1 LYSNT
6 SAVSRLKTQTRE
18 SALEPV
24 FSNEAQKLLTST
36 NMQRQAQVQ
45 RQTLKYSPLQIQM
58 LNLLHLTTLELE
70 DRIKEEMEENP
81 VLEEGKD
88 DAAKETQ
95 DLDETPD
102 KGETVGTGDS
112 EGPEVQDYYD
122 WDEIRDNDIPD
133 YKTYANNY
141 SPDDEVYTRPMVE
154 TYSFRDDLKEQVH
167 FLNLNER
174 QELIADFILDSLDE
188 DGFLR
193 RECDIIADDISF
205 ANSLYIKAEEVEEML
220 HLIQQLEPAGIAAR
234 DVQEN
239 LLLQLDR
246 RQLDTDQWKLA
257 RKLVVDFFHELGTRN
272 YDKITRTLE
281 IEEDKLKDALQL
293 IVSLNPKPASGLR
306 SDSTT
311 NHSIKPDFLMRYLN
325 DGDIEVQ
332 LAWGN
337 SPALRMNQVF
347 TKMAEDK
354 TDRATKQ
361 FLKNK
366 INSAKWFIDAIK
378 QRENTMLNTMKAIVK
393 LQYDYFQMGSVKKL
407 QPMILK
413 DVAEIID
420 MDISTVSR
428 VTTNKYVQTPFGIV
442 LLKDLFTE
450 GVAREDG
457 TEVSN
462 RAIQEAIKEI
472 VEAEDKRHPFNDQQ
486 ITDLLAKRDYLV
498 ARRTVA
504 KYREQLSIPTS
515 RLRVEI

>member
-1 LYSNT
+1 
-6 SAVSRLKTQTRE
+6 
-18 SALEPV
+18 
-24 FSNEAQKLLTST
+24 
-36 NMQRQAQVQ
+36 MQRQTQVQ

-70 DRIKEEMEENP
+70 HRIKEEMEENP
-81 VLEEGKD
+81 ILEEGKD
-88 DAAKETQ
+88 EEAKESEPVE
-95 DLDETPD
+95 DFVD
-102 KGETVGTGDS
+102 KGETVGVGDD
-112 EGPEVQDYYD
+112 EAPAMQDYYD
-122 WDEIRDNDIPD
+122 WDEFKDNDIPD
-133 YKTYANNY
+133 YKTYSNNY
-141 SPDDEVYTRPMVE
+141 TPDDELYTRPMVE
-154 TYSFRDDLKEQVH
+154 TISFRDELKEQIH
-167 FLNLNER
+167 FLRLTDR
-174 QELIADFILDSLDE
+174 QQLVADFILDSLDE

-205 ANSLYIKAEEVEEML
+205 ANSIFIDADEVEAML
-220 HLIQQLEPAGIAAR
+220 KIIQQLDPAGIAAR
-234 DVQEN
+234 DLRES
-239 LLLQLDR
+239 LLIQLNRLGDNSDNWR
-246 RQLDTDQWKLA
+246 LA
-257 RKLVVDFFHELGTRN
+257 HRIVTNAFDELGARN
-272 YDKITRTLE
+272 YDKIMRILE
-281 IEEDKLKDALQL
+281 IEEEQLKNAINL
-293 IVSLNPKPASGLR
+293 IISLNPKPASGLR
-306 SDSTT
+306 NDSTI
-311 NHSIKPDFLMRYLN
+311 NESIKPDFLMRYLD

-337 SPALRMNQVF
+337 SPALRMNKVF
-347 TKMAEDK
+347 TKMAEEK
-354 TDRATKQ
+354 NDRATKQ

-393 LQYDYFQMGSVKKL
+393 LQYDYFQTGNIKKL
-407 QPMILK
+407 RPMILK

-462 RAIQEAIKEI
+462 RAIQEAIREI
-472 VEAEDKRHPFNDQQ
+472 VEAEDKRHPLNDQQ
-486 ITDLLAKRDYLV
+486 ITDLLAERDYVV

>member
-1 LYSNT
+1 
-6 SAVSRLKTQTRE
+6 
-18 SALEPV
+18 
-24 FSNEAQKLLTST
+24 
-36 NMQRQAQVQ
+36 MQRQTQVQ

-70 DRIKEEMEENP
+70 QRIKEEMEENP
-81 VLEEGKD
+81 ILEEGKD
-88 DAAKETQ
+88 EEAKEKEPIE
-95 DLDETPD
+95 DIADP
-102 KGETVGTGDS
+102 GETVGTGDDS
-112 EGPEVQDYYD
+112 VPEVQDYSD
-122 WDEIRDNDIPD
+122 WDEFRDDDIPD
-133 YKTYANNY
+133 YKTQSNNY
-141 SPDDEVYTRPMVE
+141 SPDDEPYTRPMVE
-154 TYSFRDDLKEQVH
+154 TVSFRDELKEQIH
-167 FLNLNER
+167 FLKLSER
-174 QELIADFILDSLDE
+174 QQLVADFILDSLDE

-193 RECDIIADDISF
+193 RDCDIIADDISF
-205 ANSLYIKAEEVEEML
+205 ANSAYVDTDEVDAML
-220 HLIQQLEPAGIAAR
+220 RVIQQLEPAGIAAR
-234 DVQEN
+234 DLRES
-239 LLLQLDR
+239 LLIQLER
-246 RQLDTDQWKLA
+246 RPSDTDAWKLA
-257 RKLVVDFFHELGTRN
+257 HRVVSDFFHELGSRN
-272 YDKITRTLE
+272 YDKIVRTLE
-281 IEEDKLKDALQL
+281 IEEEKLKEALNV

-306 SDSTT
+306 NDSTI
-311 NHSIKPDFLMRYLN
+311 NDSIKPDFLMRYLN

-337 SPALRMNQVF
+337 SPALRMSRMF
-347 TKMAEDK
+347 TKMAEEK
-354 TDRATKQ
+354 NDRATRQ

-393 LQYDYFQMGSVKKL
+393 LQYDYFQTGNVKKL
-407 QPMILK
+407 VPMILK
-413 DVAEIID
+413 DVAELID
-420 MDISTVSR
+420 MDISTISR

-472 VEAEDKRHPFNDQQ
+472 VEAEDKRHPLNDQQ

>member
-1 LYSNT
+1 
-6 SAVSRLKTQTRE
+6 
-18 SALEPV
+18 
-24 FSNEAQKLLTST
+24 
-36 NMQRQAQVQ
+36 MQRQAQVQ

-70 DRIKEEMEENP
+70 HRIKEEMEENP

-88 DAAKETQ
+88 EEAKEKE
-95 DLDETPD
+95 DLEEFAD
-102 KGETVGTGDS
+102 KGETVGVGDDEVPS
-112 EGPEVQDYYD
+112 VQDYYD
-122 WDEIRDNDIPD
+122 WDEFRDNDIPD
-133 YKTYANNY
+133 YKTYSNNY
-141 SPDDEVYTRPMVE
+141 TPDDELYTRPMVE
-154 TYSFRDDLKEQVH
+154 TVSFRDELKEQIH
-167 FLNLNER
+167 FLRLDER
-174 QELIADFILDSLDE
+174 QELIAEFILDSLDE

-193 RECDIIADDISF
+193 RDCDIIADDISF
-205 ANSLYIKAEEVEEML
+205 ANSAFIDAGEVEAML
-220 HLIQQLEPAGIAAR
+220 RVIQQLDPAGIAAR
-234 DVQEN
+234 DLRES
-239 LLLQLDR
+239 LLIQLNRIEGISD
-246 RQLDTDQWKLA
+246 DWKLA
-257 RKLVVDFFHELGTRN
+257 HRIVSDSFDELGARN
-272 YDKITRTLE
+272 YDKIMRVLE
-281 IEEDKLKDALQL
+281 VSEEQLKNALQV

-306 SDSTT
+306 NDSSI
-311 NHSIKPDFLMRYLN
+311 NDSIKPDFLMRYLP

-337 SPALRMNQVF
+337 SPALRMSRVF
-347 TKMAEDK
+347 TQMAVEK
-354 TDRATKQ
+354 NDRATKQ

-378 QRENTMLNTMKAIVK
+378 QRETTMLNTMKAIVK
-393 LQYDYFQMGSVKKL
+393 LQYDYFQTGSVKKL
-407 QPMILK
+407 EPMILK
-413 DVAEIID
+413 DVAEIIN

-462 RAIQEAIKEI
+462 RAIQEAIREI
-472 VEAEDKRHPFNDQQ
+472 VEVEDKRHPLNDQQ
-486 ITDLLAKRDYLV
+486 ITDLLAERDYVV

>member
-1 LYSNT
+1 
-6 SAVSRLKTQTRE
+6 
-18 SALEPV
+18 
-24 FSNEAQKLLTST
+24 
-36 NMQRQAQVQ
+36 MQRQAQVQ

-70 DRIKEEMEENP
+70 HRIKEEMEENP
-81 VLEEGKD
+81 ILEEGKD
-88 DAAKETQ
+88 EEAKEK
-95 DLDETPD
+95 DDGEDFVD
-102 KGETVGTGDS
+102 KGETVGVGD
-112 EGPEVQDYYD
+112 EELPAMQDYYD
-122 WDEIRDNDIPD
+122 WDEFRDNDIPD
-133 YKTYANNY
+133 YKTYSNNY
-141 SPDDEVYTRPMVE
+141 TPDDELYTRPMVE
-154 TYSFRDDLKEQVH
+154 TVSFRDELKEQIH
-167 FLNLNER
+167 FLKLNER
-174 QELIADFILDSLDE
+174 QEMVADFILDSLDE

-193 RECDIIADDISF
+193 RDCDIIADDISF
-205 ANSLYIKAEEVEEML
+205 ANSMFIDAEEVEAML
-220 HLIQQLEPAGIAAR
+220 RVIQQLDPAGIAAR
-234 DVQEN
+234 DLRES
-239 LLLQLDR
+239 LLIQLNR
-246 RQLDTDQWKLA
+246 LESESDQWQLA
-257 RKLVVDFFHELGTRN
+257 HRVVSDTFDELGARN
-272 YDKITRTLE
+272 YDKIMRVLE
-281 IEEDKLKDALQL
+281 ITEEQLKEALQL

-306 SDSTT
+306 NDSTI
-311 NHSIKPDFLMRYLN
+311 NDSIKPDFLMRYLP

-337 SPALRMNQVF
+337 SPALRMNRMF
-347 TKMAEDK
+347 TQMASQK
-354 TDRATKQ
+354 NDRATRQ

-378 QRENTMLNTMKAIVK
+378 QRETTMLNTMKAIVK
-393 LQYDYFQMGSVKKL
+393 LQYEYFQTGNIKKL
-407 QPMILK
+407 RPMILK

-462 RAIQEAIKEI
+462 RAIQEAIREI
-472 VEAEDKRHPFNDQQ
+472 VEAEDKRHPLNDQQ

>member
-1 LYSNT
+1 
-6 SAVSRLKTQTRE
+6 
-18 SALEPV
+18 
-24 FSNEAQKLLTST
+24 
-36 NMQRQAQVQ
+36 MQRQTQVQ

-70 DRIKEEMEENP
+70 NRIKEEMEENP

-88 DAAKETQ
+88 EAAKEKETV
-95 DLDETPD
+95 DETPD
-102 KGETVGTGDS
+102 PGETVGTGD
-112 EGPEVQDYYD
+112 EEVPEVQDYYD
-122 WDEIRDNDIPD
+122 WDEFRDNDIPD

-154 TYSFRDDLKEQVH
+154 MVSFREELKEQVH
-167 FLNLNER
+167 FMNLDDR
-174 QELIADFILDSLDE
+174 QQLIADFILDSLDE

-193 RECDIIADDISF
+193 RDCDIIADDISF
-205 ANSLYIKAEEVEEML
+205 ANSLYIKPEEVEQML

-234 DVQEN
+234 DVQES
-239 LLLQLDR
+239 LSIQLDR
-246 RQLDTDQWKLA
+246 MDADSDGWRLA
-257 RKLVVDFFHELGTRN
+257 KKIVAEHFHELGTRN
-272 YDKITRTLE
+272 YDKIIRVLE
-281 IEEDKLKDALQL
+281 IGEETLKEALQV
-293 IVSLNPKPASGLR
+293 ITSLNPKPASGLR
-306 SDSTT
+306 GDS
-311 NHSIKPDFLMRYLN
+311 NLNQSIKPDFLMRYLP

-337 SPALRMNQVF
+337 SPALRMNKVF
-347 TKMAEDK
+347 TKMAEEK
-354 TDRATKQ
+354 TDRATRQ

-393 LQYDYFQMGSVKKL
+393 LQYDYFKTGNVKKL

-472 VEAEDKRHPFNDQQ
+472 VEAEDKRHPLNDQQ
-486 ITDLLAKRDYLV
+486 ITDLLAERNYQV

-504 KYREQLSIPTS
+504 KYRDQLSIPTS